1 MHFRI
6 SFVGHLNITSLAL
19 YINVLMIIKN
29 LNDMYYVISCHFFCR
44 DEIIILN
51 IKRISTDMS

>member
-6 SFVGHLNITSLAL
+6 PFLFFGHLSMTSLAL

-29 LNDMYYVISCHFFCR
+29 LNDLYTCVLPFFALLHISDLKMYLISA
-44 DEIIILN
+44 
-51 IKRISTDMS
+51 